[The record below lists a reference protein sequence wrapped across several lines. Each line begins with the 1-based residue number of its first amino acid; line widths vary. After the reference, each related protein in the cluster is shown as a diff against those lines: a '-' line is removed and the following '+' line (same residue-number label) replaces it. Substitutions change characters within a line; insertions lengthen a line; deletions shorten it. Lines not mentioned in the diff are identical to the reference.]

1 MNGTISAGGTEAVM
15 HSIRPHGINPI
26 IPLSYICPTRTW
38 CLGKSRLQRNL
49 DIEKRECIGPATV
62 GGSSPGSH
70 KKTWV
75 EKGILV
81 LLRRGSQVHQRRVAG
96 TPGQIFEI
104 DAVGDGWL
112 EPWVKEN
119 PAAQQPDWI
128 VLSLTG
134 QTINALA

>member
-1 MNGTISAGGTEAVM
+1 M
-15 HSIRPHGINPI
+15 P
-26 IPLSYICPTRTW
+26 
-38 CLGKSRLQRNL
+38 
-49 DIEKRECIGPATV
+49 DIDQTECIGPATV

-112 EPWVKEN
+112 EPWVKEKDKRI
-119 PAAQQPDWI
+119 PAAQQPDWK
-128 VLSLTG
+128 
-134 QTINALA
+134 TICSILNWIDHQFPRVRGWLPPFS